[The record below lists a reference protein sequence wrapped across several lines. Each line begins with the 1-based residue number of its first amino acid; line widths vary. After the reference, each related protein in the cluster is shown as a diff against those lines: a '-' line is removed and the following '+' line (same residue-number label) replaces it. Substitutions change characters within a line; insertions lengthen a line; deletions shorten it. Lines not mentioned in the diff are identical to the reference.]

1 MDWAVGG
8 AIEHGSFM
16 MALAAVALTC
26 LVILLALSGVIAY
39 IRVRSAA
46 RSIATEVASSTAAE
60 VAEKAANEYLQAEIP
75 AIIEAYGA
83 LGQNSVKDELAD
95 EVAENQEEEG

>member
-1 MDWAVGG
+1 MEWAVGG

-16 MALAAVALTC
+16 MAFMAVALTC
-26 LVILLALSGVIAY
+26 VVVLLALSGLVAY
-39 IRVRSAA
+39 IRVKATA
-46 RSIATEVASSTAAE
+46 KAIAAAE
-60 VAEKAANEYLQAEIP
+60 ARATACEIAERAANEYLQAEIP

-95 EVAENQEEEG
+95 EVAENQDEGR